1 MKASIIAAITTALL
15 TVLPVS
21 GDVKA
26 SELDGNGLLL
36 HCQALI
42 KWNES
47 YGKVGDHF
55 DAGNCQG
62 VLVGTM
68 SLLPTIDKGLSPA
81 ERVCMPNSVSYVQAA
96 RIVVKWLKENPKY
109 LDEPPGLLVI
119 LALRGFYPCS

>member
-1 MKASIIAAITTALL
+1 MKVSIFSALITALL
-15 TVLPVS
+15 TVLPVA
-21 GDVKA
+21 GNVEA

-42 KWNES
+42 KRNES

-55 DAGNCQG
+55 DAGNCQS

-81 ERVCMPNSVSYVQAA
+81 ERVCMPNAVSYVQAA
-96 RIVVKWLKENPKY
+96 RIVVK
-109 LDEPPGLLVI
+109 
-119 LALRGFYPCS
+119 